1 MPYVDDNL
9 LNEDEQSGG
18 PSVPGGGQS
27 NLQSA
32 NPNLTATGQQKT
44 PGRFANLNEYLRV
57 NQPQEFGTQAAGK
70 IDQDINKGQ
79 QTVDNAQQEFK
90 SRADANTVTDSQ
102 GLIGKVAT
110 DPVNI
115 AVDDYAKLRDAEYK
129 GPKTLNDAGDLYSQ
143 VQGATRAATGK
154 AKASGSES
162 GRFALLDSYFGR
174 PTYSQGQKSLD
185 NLLIQN
191 DASSRQAFDQVRANA
206 DTLAQN
212 AKTAVAGLEQYGGQA
227 QAKTKKT
234 RDEARGALGIDDA
247 GNVLPTDSFNPPGN
261 GNVGIGGGPAPLPS
275 GGGAA
280 IQQLLMQLDQ
290 AIGARQ
296 NRTNLPTT
304 AQGLGLNGEDLSVG
318 AKFIDPW
325 TGARELAPAGSTLGL
340 DPFGNNYYS
349 ATDASAYN
357 RGNIATTDQAARLKA
372 LEGLA
377 GLDANSLVSNIDE
390 AGTAPG
396 EFTFNKEKF
405 LTDLAARRQELQ
417 RKAYQT
423 GLEYEQRAN
432 TKSPDADPGL
442 EEGRQKIV
450 RSDYEQSLKNLL
462 KNYGIA

>member
-18 PSVPGGGQS
+18 PSIPGGGQS

-57 NQPQEFGTQAAGK
+57 NQPQEFGSQVAGK

-143 VQGATRAATGK
+143 VQGATGAATGK

-212 AKTAVAGLEQYGGQA
+212 AKTAGAGLEQYGGQA
-227 QAKTKKT
+227 QATTQNT
-234 RDEARGALGIDDA
+234 RKESRKALGIDDA
-247 GNVLPTDSFNPPGN
+247 GNVGN
-261 GNVGIGGGPAPLPS
+261 YDDGPVAQGS
-275 GGGAA
+275 GGA
-280 IQQLLMQLDQ
+280 IQNLLKQLDE
-290 AIGARQ
+290 ALGARQ
-296 NRTNLPTT
+296 SVNTIPTT
-304 AQGLGLNGEDLSVG
+304 AAGVGLTSEDLGPGVRF
-318 AKFIDPW
+318 ADPFSP
-325 TGARELAPAGSTLGL
+325 GLRELAPAGSTLGL
-340 DPFGNNYYS
+340 DPTG
-349 ATDASAYN
+349 SAYTQITDPSVYT
-357 RGNIATTDQAARLKA
+357 RGNVATADQAARLNA
-372 LEGLA
+372 LQQLA
-377 GLDANSLVSNIDE
+377 GLSDPLVSDIDQ
-390 AGTAPG
+390 AGTAP
-396 EFTFNKEKF
+396 EKF
-405 LTDLAARRQELQ
+405 NFNREKYLADLANRRAEIQ

-423 GLEYEQRAN
+423 GLEYEQRA
-432 TKSPDADPGL
+432 KDP
-442 EEGRQKIV
+442 EGREPIAGDPYKKYIQAE
-450 RSDYEQSLKNLL
+450 YEKSLQNLL